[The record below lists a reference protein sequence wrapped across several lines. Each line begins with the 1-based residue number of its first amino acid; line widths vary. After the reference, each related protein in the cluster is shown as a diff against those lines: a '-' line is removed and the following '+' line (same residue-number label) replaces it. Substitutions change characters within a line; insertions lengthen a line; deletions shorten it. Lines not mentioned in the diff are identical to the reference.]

1 MKRKA
6 IIETVKRYAN
16 VDELVF
22 DAVLLVLVAAFT
34 RLSGERNLLSALHP
48 VIMIALM
55 LLMETLVP
63 LYLALIYARF
73 RDRASSGAWYRVL
86 ALTAAP
92 AGIGASLVLCYY
104 LPFAVS
110 EYRGSGILAGFF
122 FMNTVLGPL
131 MVMGGWDMGTRID
144 AGMDRKAS
152 GLVTTALTV
161 VNYAFMPLVVL
172 FALVY
177 GMMTE
182 SWAPPLAAGACYL
195 ATGLLAA
202 AGKKIETVFARDAVK
217 SFVIP
222 GVLCAL
228 FSISMDFMNDLLPL
242 HFRGHTALALVV
254 SGILPVRLLLLACPP
269 IKPVN
274 LAVGIAALALLVAGW
289 MTA

>member
-1 MKRKA
+1 MELKTIRK
-6 IIETVKRYAN
+6 TVERFAN
-16 VDELVF
+16 PDELVF
-22 DAVLLVLVAAFT
+22 DAVLLVLVAALT
-34 RLSGERNLLSALHP
+34 RLSGERNLLSVLHP
-48 VIMIALM
+48 VVLIVLMI
-55 LLMETLVP
+55 LMETLVP
-63 LYLALIYARF
+63 LYLALIYSRY
-73 RDRASSGAWYRVL
+73 RDRASSGAWYRLL

-92 AGIGASLVLCYY
+92 AGVGASLVLCYY

-110 EYRGSGILAGFF
+110 EYRGDGILSGFF

-131 MVMGGWDMGTRID
+131 MVMGGWDMGTRAD

-152 GLVTTALTV
+152 DLLTAALAM

-172 FALVY
+172 FTLVY

-182 SWAPPLAAGACYL
+182 SWAPPAAAGACYL
-195 ATGLLAA
+195 ATGLLMA
-202 AGKKIETVFARDAVK
+202 AGKRIETVFARDAVK
-217 SFVIP
+217 TFVIP
-222 GVLCAL
+222 GALCAL